1 MGVFIKFFE
10 MIISILV
17 IMFACIFAIVGI
29 GVIITKE
36 SINNFMSFKGE
47 KKDE

>member
-1 MGVFIKFFE
+1 MGVFINFFE

-29 GVIITKE
+29 GVIVEKE
-36 SINNFMSFKGE
+36 VFNKKGD

>member
-10 MIISILV
+10 IIIGVLV

-29 GVIITKE
+29 GVIITKK
-36 SINNFMSFKGE
+36 SINIKSFKGE